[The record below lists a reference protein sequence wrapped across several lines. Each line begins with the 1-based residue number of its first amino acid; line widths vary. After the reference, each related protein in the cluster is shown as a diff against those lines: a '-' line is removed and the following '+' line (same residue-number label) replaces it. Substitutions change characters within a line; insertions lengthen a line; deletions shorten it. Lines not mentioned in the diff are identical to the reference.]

1 MSLQVDWRL
10 AHWRKH
16 QPGAGRRASP
26 DEACRVACAD
36 ANPPSEEGQRYARRV
51 SRVLAMCALVALALV
66 PLACAPAQH
75 QASLTGPGEPTSLG
89 GGWPFEPVEIRVHPL
104 TRTVRLGDGLRV
116 EALVECR
123 DPDGDPTRAVGML
136 WVQASQGDSM
146 RAVEADLSAMDTNAA
161 VWDDVLRVYRLRL
174 ELPATACTEG
184 GALPMEARL
193 RLADG
198 RVIQAKATVVC
209 P

>member
-1 MSLQVDWRL
+1 
-10 AHWRKH
+10 
-16 QPGAGRRASP
+16 
-26 DEACRVACAD
+26 
-36 ANPPSEEGQRYARRV
+36 
-51 SRVLAMCALVALALV
+51 MCALVALALV

-136 WVQASQGDSM
+136 WVQA
-146 RAVEADLSAMDTNAA
+146 DLSAMDTNAA

-184 GALPMEARL
+184 GGLPMEARL